1 MENALIRT
9 VTVKQNVA
17 TQMLAKMHIIHDLRD
32 VLADWAGK
40 ELAVKMVS
48 TI

>member
-1 MENALIRT
+1 VEAALIRT
-9 VTVKQNVA
+9 VTVKKNVA
-17 TQMLAKMHIIHDLRD
+17 TQMLAQMHILHYLKD
-32 VLADWAGK
+32 VIADRAGK